1 MTLTP
6 RILIVLTLA
15 AAAGV
20 WLYADRPLPTEPPAV
35 AQRTA
40 ASPLGSITPFPQVAA
55 TSAPQQNVTT
65 LGNALQ
71 KTHDLRQIYEQ
82 YRDSKNPYERN
93 MAYRAWSACFPVFI
107 APQGG
112 LVPIESITAVLP
124 SQDQAVRAAAYR
136 EIWGRCK
143 SFSDLPRQK
152 LLAETQFQKD
162 AWFSGRAHAPGDSAA
177 RYYMAGDSA
186 QAIALARAALT
197 TQDPYAIDSLREFV
211 IHYWWDHNDRFPDSP
226 VSRPDLRA
234 LAFSVAACEMGLEC
248 GATSLTAVQQC
259 ANTGACSGT
268 TVDRFMQNLPSQADR
283 DALALESRKLLDAI
297 RSQDFKAMGLP

>member
-1 MTLTP
+1 MLG
-6 RILIVLTLA
+6 VA
-15 AAAGV
+15 AAAAASA
-20 WLYADRPLPTEPPAV
+20 WMYANRPLATEPSAV
-35 AQRTA
+35 ARRTVV
-40 ASPLGSITPFPQVAA
+40 SPLGSITPFAQMAA
-55 TSAPQQNVTT
+55 PLALSVPLQSGTV

-82 YRDSKNPYERN
+82 YRDSKNPLERN
-93 MAYRAWSACFPVFI
+93 MAYRAWSACFPAFI

-112 LVPIESITAVLP
+112 LVPIETITARLP
-124 SQDQAVRAAAYR
+124 AQGQDARAAAYR
-136 EIWGRCK
+136 EIWARCK

-162 AWFSGRAHAPGDSAA
+162 VWLSGQAHAPGDSAA
-177 RYYMAGDSA
+177 RSYMAGDA
-186 QAIALARAALT
+186 AGALSVARAALV

-211 IHYWWDHNDRFPDSP
+211 IHYWWDHNDQHPESP
-226 VSRPDLRA
+226 VNRPDLRA
-234 LAFSVAACEMGLEC
+234 LAFSVAACQMGLEC

-283 DALALESRKLLDAI
+283 DALTLESRRLQEAI
-297 RSQDFKAMGLP
+297 RSQNYQAMGLE